1 MQIDD
6 TDDILAALDK
16 THARL
21 AQSVSGAP
29 PAAAD
34 EPGTWE
40 DLLTREPIDDA
51 SLTFG
56 AAGSTDPT
64 YPSALSA
71 PAPAAGRGEDGLVA
85 TKQYNSADLL
95 AAFDTAS
102 AGGGAAEQQ
111 IAATAT
117 QGAVTATPHDR
128 QRAALLCEEAANHRG
143 AAATLRQAAR
153 QQLQMVAVLG
163 DEAAQREGLVEGAA
177 SQEQA
182 ASAQLEL
189 AASKEAHA
197 HQLCPD
203 IANDAAAAAAADAA
217 ADGAPRPRR
226 GVDLVPPLQLGSHLV
241 SALLRRD
248 SANMFQ
254 VLRHEGGMCTVY
266 ARHTHGVRAAHTRHT
281 HGVRMHCRSCCAR
294 MLAECSSRP
303 SPRATP
309 ATGGTLCTRV
319 SMCCASTGWTCTLPA
334 SLRCATVCLSRCRR
348 VE

>member
-71 PAPAAGRGEDGLVA
+71 PAPAAGRGEDGLVGTKQYNSA
-85 TKQYNSADLL
+85 DLLAAFDTASAGSSVAAPQPTSAAPTPGGRGEVGLVGTKQYNSADLL

-102 AGGGAAEQQ
+102 AGGSAAEQQ
-111 IAATAT
+111 GAATAT
-117 QGAVTATPHDR
+117 QGAATATQGAATAGATTATPQDR
-128 QRAALLCEEAANHRG
+128 QRAALLCEEAANHRS

-153 QQLQMVAVLG
+153 QQLHMVAVLG
-163 DEAAQREGLVEGAA
+163 EEAAQRDE
-177 SQEQA
+177 
-182 ASAQLEL
+182 
-189 AASKEAHA
+189 
-197 HQLCPD
+197 P
-203 IANDAAAAAAADAA
+203 
-217 ADGAPRPRR
+217 
-226 GVDLVPPLQLGSHLV
+226 
-241 SALLRRD
+241 
-248 SANMFQ
+248 
-254 VLRHEGGMCTVY
+254 
-266 ARHTHGVRAAHTRHT
+266 
-281 HGVRMHCRSCCAR
+281 
-294 MLAECSSRP
+294 
-303 SPRATP
+303 
-309 ATGGTLCTRV
+309 
-319 SMCCASTGWTCTLPA
+319 
-334 SLRCATVCLSRCRR
+334 
-348 VE
+348 